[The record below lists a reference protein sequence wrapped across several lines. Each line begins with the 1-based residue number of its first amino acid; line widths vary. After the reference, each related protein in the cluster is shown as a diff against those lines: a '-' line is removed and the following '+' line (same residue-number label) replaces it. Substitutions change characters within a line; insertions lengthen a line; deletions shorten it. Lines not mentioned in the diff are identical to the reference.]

1 MIYVIK
7 DSIVRLIRTIL
18 IMLNLILIKSK
29 KLKKNYLVFLKAI
42 LNKYIKKV
50 HVKSNTLYIKTLSG
64 YLYPL
69 ALFLKNHTAGQFK
82 TLVDIVAYDK
92 PGNKFRFTLINILLS
107 LEPVKMQLV
116 GEKILNKSDKSP
128 VADGVSKVHS
138 ITIFECFYPN
148 KDIFNDPSLRGM

>member
-92 PGNKFRFTLINILLS
+92 PGNKFRFTLIYIVLS
-107 LEPVKMQLV
+107 LELNYRIKLEIKLV
-116 GEKILNKSDKSP
+116 ENNPI
-128 VADGVSKVHS
+128 VSTLIPLYS
-138 ITIFECFYPN
+138 
-148 KDIFNDPSLRGM
+148 SSG